1 MDINKL
7 KKIIQ
12 EKKPNITKIDWDT
25 QLKQWKEQI
34 EKLYKMITPW
44 IDDIG
49 NTKISFQ
56 DKTIHEEMI
65 GTYNV
70 QILVAN
76 INQSEIKFDP
86 VGSVI
91 VGAWG
96 RVDVMNSLYIKRTLL
111 LVPKQTSGIEIQVS
125 INSKDEPSTD
135 NSNYVNIDKMVW
147 KVLEETKLKFIPLTK
162 EFFYDIIAEMMR

>member
-7 KKIIQ
+7 RSIIQ
-12 EKKPNITKIDWDT
+12 EKKPNITEIDWGT
-25 QLKQWKEQI
+25 QLTQWKKQI
-34 EKLYKMITPW
+34 DNLYNMIKPW
-44 IDDIG
+44 IVDIG
-49 NTKISFQ
+49 NTKICLQ
-56 DKTIHEEMI
+56 KKTIHEEML

-70 QILVAN
+70 EILVAT

-111 LVPKQTSGIEIQVS
+111 LVPKQTSGIEIKVT
-125 INSKDEPSTD
+125 IANKDEPSTD
-135 NSNYVNIDKMVW
+135 NSKSANIDKMAW
-147 KVLEETKLKFIPLTK
+147 KVLEETKLELTTLTK
-162 EFFYDIIAEMMR
+162 ELFYDIIAEMVQ